1 MNAKSSTMA
10 RLLTVF
16 ILLACVML
24 DGGAYAQTVKR
35 AVAAPK
41 VKKYA
46 SAGVLEL
53 GGSASFQMSTAV
65 NAGTTA
71 SKSDMMLNAAPYV
84 GYFVTDGLVLGLRPL
99 GVGYHKPT
107 TGPEVITVN
116 TFFAPGYH
124 FDIQSNIYPFVE
136 GLVGY
141 TSMSV
146 PDVKGIS
153 YGGDVGVKL
162 MLPNRG
168 LLNFS
173 IQYLMVTMNPS
184 GVTTRNG
191 ENVLSAGF
199 GYSVWF

>member
-53 GGSASFQMSTAV
+53 GGSASFQMSTA
-65 NAGTTA
+65 
-71 SKSDMMLNAAPYV
+71 
-84 GYFVTDGLVLGLRPL
+84 GLVLGLRPL